1 MVSNE
6 NIEIVNNYTYLEVK
20 FSANGSFTN
29 HKENLTVKARR
40 SFFAARPYLD
50 FLSEEAIYST
60 RNRISLLNVFHFFD
74 DD

>member
-6 NIEIVNNYTYLEVK
+6 NIEIVNNYTYLGAK

-40 SFFAARPYLD
+40 SFFVARPYVD
-50 FLSEEAIYST
+50 FLSEEANYST
-60 RNRISLLNVFHFFD
+60 RNRISLLNVIHFFD

>member
-6 NIEIVNNYTYLEVK
+6 NIEIVNNYTYLGVK

-29 HKENLTVKARR
+29 HKENLTVKAKK
-40 SFFAARPYLD
+40 ARPYVD
-50 FLSEEAIYST
+50 FLSEEANYST